1 MSDYNISIL
10 KGDRDVLLNRTD
22 WMVIKAVEQ
31 GTTIEDK
38 WKTYRQQL
46 RDMDFSDPD
55 NIVFPTKPKE

>member
-46 RDMDFSDPD
+46 RDMDFSDID
-55 NIVFPTKPKE
+55 NIVFPTKPTE

>member
-46 RDMDFSDPD
+46 RDMDFSDID

>member
-55 NIVFPTKPKE
+55 NIVFTTKPKE

>member
-38 WKTYRQQL
+38 WKTNRQQL
-46 RDMDFSDPD
+46 RDMDFSDID